1 MATPLPEPAPR
12 VRIGELSDRVGES
25 PTLLRAWERRY
36 GLLSPVRSAGGFRL
50 YGAEDERR
58 VRAMQALL
66 AAGVSA
72 RQAAEAVL
80 STPAGDVPAAR
91 ASASSPAGDGI
102 EDRRSRLTETLGR
115 FDDVGANAVLDRL
128 LADLGVTTVISEVIV
143 PYLVD
148 LGERWADGSA
158 TIAEEHFATSL
169 IRGRL
174 LGLARGWDGGSGPR
188 ALLACPS
195 GELHDLGLICFG
207 IALRGHGWRIT
218 YLGADTPQSTLIE
231 AAAQLTPNL
240 IVLAATKSSRLRAL
254 AGEAATAT
262 LPIAIAGRGA
272 TRRLADELGATLLDV
287 DPVTAAA
294 RVAAETPVTPPR
306 ELADWH
312 VARWG
317 ALGWIE
323 TGVKS
328 LAFLCAYVALASSI
342 TTGWSTP
349 RGVRIV
355 ELVLIGI
362 ATVGLLGG
370 DRRPPAGTRNRRDGV
385 RRLQQRRPPG
395 AACEPGHDGRPGPS
409 ADRVRGADDVR
420 RARQDPV
427 PVLHR
432 IHGSKHARRRS

>member
-1 MATPLPEPAPR
+1 MATPLPDPTPR

-36 GLLSPVRSAGGFRL
+36 GLLRPLRSSGGFRL

-58 VRAMQALL
+58 VRAMQQLL

-80 STPAGDVPAAR
+80 STPAGDVPAVPA
-91 ASASSPAGDGI
+91 ATSSPPGGGL
-102 EDRRSRLTETLGR
+102 EGHRSRLAQTLGR

-128 LADLGVTTVISEVIV
+128 LADVGVTTVISEVIV

-148 LGERWADGSA
+148 LGARWEDGSA

-231 AAAQLTPNL
+231 AAAQLAPN
-240 IVLAATKSSRLRAL
+240 IVVLAATRPARLRAL
-254 AGEAATAT
+254 AGEIRTAT
-262 LPIAIAGRGA
+262 LPIAVAGRGA
-272 TRRLADELGATLLDV
+272 TRRVAGELGATLLDV

-294 RVAAETPVTPPR
+294 RVA
-306 ELADWH
+306 
-312 VARWG
+312 
-317 ALGWIE
+317 
-323 TGVKS
+323 
-328 LAFLCAYVALASSI
+328 
-342 TTGWSTP
+342 
-349 RGVRIV
+349 
-355 ELVLIGI
+355 
-362 ATVGLLGG
+362 
-370 DRRPPAGTRNRRDGV
+370 
-385 RRLQQRRPPG
+385 
-395 AACEPGHDGRPGPS
+395 
-409 ADRVRGADDVR
+409 
-420 RARQDPV
+420 
-427 PVLHR
+427 
-432 IHGSKHARRRS
+432 GSR

>member
-1 MATPLPEPAPR
+1 MPTPLPEPAPR

-66 AAGVSA
+66 AGGVSA

-80 STPAGDVPAAR
+80 ST
-91 ASASSPAGDGI
+91 SAEGAPPSPVAVGGAI
-102 EDRRSRLTETLGR
+102 EDTRSRLTQTLGQ

-128 LADLGVTTVISEVIV
+128 LANWGVATVLSEVIV

-158 TIAEEHFATSL
+158 TIAEEHFATSV

-207 IALRGHGWRIT
+207 IALRGYGWRIT
-218 YLGADTPQSTLIE
+218 FLGADTPESTVIE
-231 AAAQLTPNL
+231 TAAHLTPNV

-254 AGEAATAT
+254 ASGARTAKV
-262 LPIAIAGRGA
+262 PIAIAGRGA
-272 TRRLADELGATLLDV
+272 TRRLADELGARLLDV
-287 DPVTAAA
+287 DPVTAAN
-294 RVAAETPVTPPR
+294 RVAADIP
-306 ELADWH
+306 
-312 VARWG
+312 
-317 ALGWIE
+317 
-323 TGVKS
+323 
-328 LAFLCAYVALASSI
+328 
-342 TTGWSTP
+342 
-349 RGVRIV
+349 
-355 ELVLIGI
+355 
-362 ATVGLLGG
+362 
-370 DRRPPAGTRNRRDGV
+370 
-385 RRLQQRRPPG
+385 
-395 AACEPGHDGRPGPS
+395 
-409 ADRVRGADDVR
+409 
-420 RARQDPV
+420 
-427 PVLHR
+427 
-432 IHGSKHARRRS
+432 

>member
-1 MATPLPEPAPR
+1 MMATLPVPEPTAR

-80 STPAGDVPAAR
+80 STPVEGVSAPPAT
-91 ASASSPAGDGI
+91 ASSDSGGGI
-102 EDRRSRLTETLGR
+102 EDQRSQLAQTLGR
-115 FDDVGANAVLDRL
+115 FDDAGAHAVLDRL
-128 LADLGVTTVISEVIV
+128 LADLSATTVISEVIV

-207 IALRGHGWRIT
+207 VALRGHGWRIT
-218 YLGADTPQSTLIE
+218 YLGADTPRSTLIE
-231 AAAQLTPNL
+231 AAARLTPAM
-240 IVLAATKSSRLRAL
+240 IVLAATRPSRLRAL
-254 AGEAATAT
+254 AREMKCAT
-262 LPIAIAGRGA
+262 LPIAVAGRGA

-287 DPVTAAA
+287 DPVSAAG
-294 RVAAETPVTPPR
+294 RVA
-306 ELADWH
+306 
-312 VARWG
+312 
-317 ALGWIE
+317 
-323 TGVKS
+323 S
-328 LAFLCAYVALASSI
+328 
-342 TTGWSTP
+342 
-349 RGVRIV
+349 
-355 ELVLIGI
+355 
-362 ATVGLLGG
+362 
-370 DRRPPAGTRNRRDGV
+370 
-385 RRLQQRRPPG
+385 
-395 AACEPGHDGRPGPS
+395 AAP
-409 ADRVRGADDVR
+409 
-420 RARQDPV
+420 
-427 PVLHR
+427 
-432 IHGSKHARRRS
+432 

>member
-1 MATPLPEPAPR
+1 MATLPLPEPTAR

-80 STPAGDVPAAR
+80 STPAGGVPAPPAT
-91 ASASSPAGDGI
+91 ASSDSGGGI
-102 EDRRSRLTETLGR
+102 EDLRSRLAQTLGR
-115 FDDVGANAVLDRL
+115 FDDADAHAVLDRL
-128 LADLGVTTVISEVIV
+128 LADLGATTVISEVIV

-148 LGERWADGSA
+148 LGERWADGTA

-231 AAAQLTPNL
+231 AAAQLKPSL
-240 IVLAATKSSRLRAL
+240 IVLAATRPSRLRAL
-254 AGEAATAT
+254 AHEMRTAT
-262 LPIAIAGRGA
+262 LPIAVAGRGA

-287 DPVTAAA
+287 DPVSAAG
-294 RVAAETPVTPPR
+294 RVAAETP
-306 ELADWH
+306 
-312 VARWG
+312 
-317 ALGWIE
+317 
-323 TGVKS
+323 
-328 LAFLCAYVALASSI
+328 
-342 TTGWSTP
+342 
-349 RGVRIV
+349 
-355 ELVLIGI
+355 
-362 ATVGLLGG
+362 
-370 DRRPPAGTRNRRDGV
+370 
-385 RRLQQRRPPG
+385 
-395 AACEPGHDGRPGPS
+395 
-409 ADRVRGADDVR
+409 
-420 RARQDPV
+420 
-427 PVLHR
+427 
-432 IHGSKHARRRS
+432 

>member
-1 MATPLPEPAPR
+1 MSSVCTGCVYSARGDAPPEPAPR

-58 VRAMQALL
+58 VRAMQGLL

-80 STPAGDVPAAR
+80 STPAGEAPAAP
-91 ASASSPAGDGI
+91 ASDPKPAGDGI
-102 EDRRSRLTETLGR
+102 KERRSRLTQTLGQ

-128 LADLGVTTVISEVIV
+128 LADMGATTVISEVIV

-148 LGERWADGSA
+148 LGERWADGTA

-240 IVLAATKSSRLRAL
+240 HRA
-254 AGEAATAT
+254 GSDEADASTSVR
-262 LPIAIAGRGA
+262 PRDSN
-272 TRRLADELGATLLDV
+272 R
-287 DPVTAAA
+287 TAAVRRCGKRRHA
-294 RVAAETPVTPPR
+294 HGSPTSSVPHSSTSIPSPPR
-306 ELADWH
+306 SDRGGHYGELSRPKPPLGTWLDGGRWPGSRPASIPADSSARIERWH
-312 VARWG
+312 RRSRRMADQP
-317 ALGWIE
+317 
-323 TGVKS
+323 
-328 LAFLCAYVALASSI
+328 
-342 TTGWSTP
+342 P
-349 RGVRIV
+349 RGY
-355 ELVLIGI
+355 ELP
-362 ATVGLLGG
+362 
-370 DRRPPAGTRNRRDGV
+370 R
-385 RRLQQRRPPG
+385 
-395 AACEPGHDGRPGPS
+395 
-409 ADRVRGADDVR
+409 
-420 RARQDPV
+420 
-427 PVLHR
+427 
-432 IHGSKHARRRS
+432 